1 MAETLV
7 EKTEYETD
15 AQGRTFRKGTH
26 PEDKTTRKGRSAES
40 NESQEEKK

>member
-15 AQGRTFRKGTH
+15 GQGRTFRKGTH
-26 PEDKTTRKGRSAES
+26 PEDKTTKKGRAAET
-40 NESQEEKK
+40 NESQEDNK